1 MKKFIISEE
10 EKKRILG
17 MHIDAARRQYSLVSE
32 QGVEQKKEPVKIGD
46 GFYILP
52 GINSEQTLSNFVN
65 SVKTKQQLYT
75 YYPNYND
82 LWKGNDIN
90 GLLTMSEKDFN
101 PELTSN
107 GISLLKSIKQG
118 LIKIAE
124 QGKLLTTNELASVLD
139 YEVIPMNWN
148 GQEKV
153 DTEFLKNVIN
163 VIAQNVYKKMGLGT
177 IPTA

>member
-10 EKKRILG
+10 EKNRILG
-17 MHIDAARRQYSLVSE
+17 MHVEATKRHYGLVSE
-32 QGVEQKKEPVKIGD
+32 QEKFKPISPIKIGD
-46 GFYILP
+46 NFYSLP
-52 GINSEQTLSNFVN
+52 GINSEQKLNEFIN